1 MRFSLRLTCALILF
15 VPLTTPAQVLISRRV
30 YKQNGPSY
38 QQIWN
43 YNPADGAL
51 QPLTHSARAHS
62 QPTCSSNGKTILF
75 VSPED
80 GMPGAK
86 HWSFNRA
93 TGVERIISNQPP
105 VHPAA
110 EGTHGAPECPVSARA
125 GDLLA
130 CANGREVI
138 LFRNQ
143 AQIARARIAKQNLR
157 IGKLSWSPSREW
169 LLVDTLGENSNS
181 SSPQSDYYALDVLTR
196 KVIPVGSG
204 NSGLWVPGKTAI
216 LYTTPRELTPL
227 PAASKRSVWI
237 SHVVLFDPTTKKTAD
252 STSGLTNDTD
262 LSVCAA
268 RELH

>member
-1 MRFSLRLTCALILF
+1 MRFPLRLTCALILSI
-15 VPLTTPAQVLISRRV
+15 PLIAPAQVLISRRV

-62 QPTCSSNGKTILF
+62 QPACSSNGKTILF

-80 GMPGAK
+80 GLPGAER
-86 HWSFNRA
+86 WSFNRA
-93 TGVERIISNQPP
+93 TGVERVISNQR
-105 VHPAA
+105 VIHPAA
-110 EGTHGAPECPVSARA
+110 EENHGTPECAVSARA

-130 CANGREVI
+130 CASGREVI

-143 AQIARARIAKQNLR
+143 AQIARARVAKQNLR

-181 SSPQSDYYALDVLTR
+181 SSPQSDYYALDVLSR
-196 KVIPVGSG
+196 KVIPIGSG
-204 NSGLWVPGKTAI
+204 NSGLWIPGKTAV

-227 PAASKRSVWI
+227 PSPSKHSVWV
-237 SHVVLFDPTTKKTAD
+237 SHVVSFDLATKKTAD
-252 STSGLTNDTD
+252 ITSGLTNDTD
-262 LSVCAA
+262 LSVCTA
-268 RELH
+268 RDSH

>member
-1 MRFSLRLTCALILF
+1 MRLPLRITCALILS
-15 VPLTTPAQVLISRRV
+15 VPLTAAAQVLISRRV
-30 YKQNGPSY
+30 YQQNGPSY

-43 YNPADGAL
+43 YNPSDGAL
-51 QPLTHSARAHS
+51 QPLTHSARAHY
-62 QPTCSSNGKTILF
+62 QPTCSSNGKAILF
-75 VSPED
+75 VSLED

-86 HWSFNRA
+86 RWSFNRA
-93 TGVERIISNQPP
+93 TGVERVISSRPV

-110 EGTHGAPECPVSARA
+110 EENHGTADCLVSARA

-181 SSPQSDYYALDVLTR
+181 SSPQSDYYALDVLSR

-204 NSGLWVPGKTAI
+204 NSALWAPGKTAI

-227 PAASKRSVWI
+227 PISSRHSVWV
-237 SHVVLFDPTTKKTAD
+237 SHVVSFDPATKKTAD
-252 STSGLTNDTD
+252 ITSGLTNDTD
-262 LSVCAA
+262 LSVCTIHPA
-268 RELH
+268 H